1 MRTLPSLYK
10 TKKLKS
16 EEDLSAG
23 QHDASPLA
31 SKEEDA
37 AKGEGGVSAPPLDHD
52 LRVRKTHLLPATK
65 NGMSIPELWS
75 IVICLIGPFVRSLEP
90 PKTVSRSL
98 VRENPVVTIRSSDP
112 SQHTRELL
120 TPVCES
126 ATVTALAP
134 LRGSNNRNFLSL
146 QVVA

>member
-1 MRTLPSLYK
+1 MRRST
-10 TKKLKS
+10 TH
-16 EEDLSAG
+16 
-23 QHDASPLA
+23 HDA
-31 SKEEDA
+31 
-37 AKGEGGVSAPPLDHD
+37 V
-52 LRVRKTHLLPATK
+52 THLLPATK

-75 IVICLIGPFVRSLEP
+75 IVICLIGPFVRSLESH
-90 PKTVSRSL
+90 KNVCRSL
-98 VRENPVVTIRSSDP
+98 VRENPVVTIRSSEP